1 MAKLDKQKLYDA
13 YHNVITGN
21 QQSRITRT
29 KPTHRTDQAERD
41 VQRECLRWL
50 RVRNCVAD
58 RNNVG
63 SGDLSGR
70 GAFFSYGI
78 KGGGD
83 IFAILPPHGKH
94 VEIEC
99 KSGKG
104 GEWSEDQQKRARRVK
119 SVGGIY
125 IVVHSVQELARHI
138 EPLLPGLFIEE
149 SNENEE

>member
-13 YHNVITGN
+13 YHNVITGKN
-21 QQSRITRT
+21 NSIKTIHT
-29 KPTHRTDQAERD
+29 KPTTRTEQPERD
-41 VQRECLRWL
+41 VLSDCKHWL
-50 RVRNCVAD
+50 RTHGCVAD

-99 KSGKG
+99 KAGKG
-104 GEWSEDQQKRARRVK
+104 GAWSEDQQKRARRVQ

-125 IVVHSVQELARHI
+125 IVVHSVQELANQI
-138 EPLLPGLFIEE
+138 EPLLPGLFIGDDP
-149 SNENEE
+149 